1 MRFCATR
8 ASGFSPFLNRHSEI
22 QRPRN
27 KLLSLHSRVSCG
39 TKMNWI
45 SKHNLMPSADDSGIV
60 LGYLSEIP
68 ADWLSNGKGT
78 GQGK

>member
-1 MRFCATR
+1 
-8 ASGFSPFLNRHSEI
+8 
-22 QRPRN
+22 
-27 KLLSLHSRVSCG
+27 
-39 TKMNWI
+39 MNWI